1 MPVNEDFIRKTRNDT
16 TTDATQVF
24 EDATMEIEEPKT
36 IDKKARKKEKGQ
48 VEVNVDPEASTK
60 VFDDATLAV
69 EETQAINVESDKLQ
83 TTRKSKMETEA
94 ATQVFDETLPV
105 CEIDGAEPE
114 NEPEVATQ
122 VFDEVVEATR
132 KEPTKREKT
141 VAPKRGRPKRGKK
154 EIEEVPNRLAAE
166 SETLVES
173 EVVSKD
179 DTASDIKDEVIEKVE
194 TNSARTSRRKKQQPV
209 ESKLVETTVP
219 RRGRLAKKEV
229 DNIETKSK
237 DIDKA
242 EVTQPDTSKVE
253 TGSRGGGQRDKKTE
267 PESVKINKKMKTK
280 QGTNKPK
287 GPVKKVD
294 TEAATQVY
302 AEESDNE
309 GELFKLRLIVLLNGE

>member
-48 VEVNVDPEASTK
+48 VEVYVDPEASTK

-83 TTRKSKMETEA
+83 TTKKSKMETEA

-114 NEPEVATQ
+114 VATQ
-122 VFDEVVEATR
+122 VFDEVVKATR

-154 EIEEVPNRLAAE
+154 EIEEVPDRLAAE

-194 TNSARTSRRKKQQPV
+194 TNSARTSRRRKQQPV

-219 RRGRLAKKEV
+219 RRGRQAKKVV
-229 DNIETKSK
+229 DNIETKSE

-267 PESVKINKKMKTK
+267 PESVKINKNMKTK

-287 GPVKKVD
+287 GLVRKVD

-302 AEESDNE
+302 TEESDNE
-309 GELFKLRLIVLLNGE
+309 GKLFKLRLMIVLLNGE